1 MTDPDLTREGPSAGR
16 PPREARMWEKGGRRP
31 RLWRSRELTAPD
43 SDSRSYYGK
52 PIIKRPGWKPLDIA
66 GYLFLG
72 GLAGASSV
80 MAAAADGTGR
90 PRLARVAKIGSL
102 VSITLSGVALVHD
115 LGRPERF
122 LNMLRVV
129 KPTSPM
135 SIGSWILT
143 IYAPGAGVA
152 VITDVTGWFPWIGR
166 AATAWAALTGPAV
179 LSYTAVL
186 ICNTAVPS
194 WHAAYREMP
203 FLFAGSALGAAAGL
217 GMLAAPPEETDLARG
232 AAVIGAAVELATLYQ
247 MHRRLGPLFV
257 PYRRGRPGALMR
269 ASEVLTVAGTL
280 AAVTIGRRNRLCG
293 MLAGTA
299 LIVASACTR
308 FGVFEAGIVSASEA
322 KYTVMYQRLR
332 PSDAG

>member
-1 MTDPDLTREGPSAGR
+1 
-16 PPREARMWEKGGRRP
+16 MWERGGRRP
-31 RLWRSRELTAPD
+31 RRRPSPELTVPERR
-43 SDSRSYYGK
+43 SWSYYDK
-52 PIIKRPGWKPLDIA
+52 PIIKRPGWNTLDIA

-72 GLAGASSV
+72 GLAGASSAL
-80 MAAAADGTGR
+80 AAAADGTGR
-90 PRLARVAKIGSL
+90 PRLARTAKIGSL
-102 VSITLSGVALVHD
+102 VSITLSGAALVHD

-143 IYAPGAGVA
+143 AYAPGAGVA
-152 VITDVTGWFPWIGR
+152 AITDVTGWFPWAGR

-217 GMLAAPPEETDLARG
+217 GLLTAPPEETDLARG
-232 AAVIGAAVELATLYQ
+232 AAVLGAVVELTTAYR
-247 MHRRLGPLFV
+247 MYRRLGPLSE
-257 PYRRGRPGALMR
+257 PYHKGRPGVLMR

-280 AAVTIGRRNRLCG
+280 AAVTVGGRNRLYG
-293 MLAGTA
+293 MLAGAA
-299 LIVASACTR
+299 LIAASACTR
-308 FGVFEAGIVSASEA
+308 FGVFEAGITSAKEA
-322 KYTVMYQRLR
+322 KYTVMFQRLR
-332 PSDAG
+332 PPDEG